1 MVLRKHMQ
9 VKSFSSMTLLLHIP
23 EKLHVPRMT
32 YLYNSKN
39 AYPILNRLG
48 VKRRE
53 LVKNADMPSH
63 EDLLVEFISRYEMQY
78 FHLCRVFRI
87 LLSIPANTGWI
98 ERNFTKL
105 NIICEPRRNHLEI
118 ANIEALYL
126 LSVLNVPLKD
136 SYEEEIKIMEK

>member
-1 MVLRKHMQ
+1 
-9 VKSFSSMTLLLHIP
+9 
-23 EKLHVPRMT
+23 
-32 YLYNSKN
+32 
-39 AYPILNRLG
+39 
-48 VKRRE
+48 
-53 LVKNADMPSH
+53 
-63 EDLLVEFISRYEMQY
+63 MQY

-98 ERNFTKL
+98 ERSFTKL